1 MLKEVTSIEK
11 MYTGVIRMLKMTMH
25 GVITK
30 TRKRV
35 LTRRN
40 RRPPEEPVGENHLP
54 GLISSSP
61 SKLSRP

>member
-1 MLKEVTSIEK
+1 MLKT
-11 MYTGVIRMLKMTMH
+11 TMH
-25 GVITK
+25 GVMTK

-35 LTRRN
+35 LARRK

>member
-1 MLKEVTSIEK
+1 MKEVISIEK

-25 GVITK
+25 GVITR

-35 LTRRN
+35 LARRK
-40 RRPPEEPVGENHLP
+40 RRPPVEPVRENHLP

>member
-1 MLKEVTSIEK
+1 MLKT
-11 MYTGVIRMLKMTMH
+11 TMH

-30 TRKRV
+30 TRKRM

-61 SKLSRP
+61 STLSRP